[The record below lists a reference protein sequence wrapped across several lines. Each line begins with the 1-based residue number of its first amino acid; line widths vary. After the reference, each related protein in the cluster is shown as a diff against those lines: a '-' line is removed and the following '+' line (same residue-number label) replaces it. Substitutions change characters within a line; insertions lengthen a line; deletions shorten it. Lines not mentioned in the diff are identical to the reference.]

1 MPNFAKFLLA
11 CDLIMQLH
19 RTVPPLFFFFR
30 IQICQVNHNLTLH
43 VLPGAG
49 PVIHSQQELF

>member
-19 RTVPPLFFFFR
+19 RTVPPLFFFFLEFR
-30 IQICQVNHNLTLH
+30 FVKLII
-43 VLPGAG
+43 
-49 PVIHSQQELF
+49 I